1 MLPVWR
7 KQKPS
12 VAPLKPNRCCENN
25 KGDLLLQ
32 IIKAKALANEKDL
45 PCKEAK

>member
-1 MLPVWR
+1 MLPEWS

-12 VAPLKPNRCCENN
+12 VAPLKPNRFW
-25 KGDLLLQ
+25 KTTVGDLLLQ